1 MILTCPEC
9 ATSYFVD
16 EARIPAEGR
25 KVRCSTCGHRWV
37 AGPEGQ
43 VIEPIAEFPDVA
55 PEPPEPPAE
64 PAYDAEPDVVAV
76 EPAPF
81 VAPITPRAPTRRGR
95 GEGRSSNALMW
106 AGAAGLVAALMA
118 GLVVFREQ
126 VVRAWPASGEGYA
139 ALGLELA
146 GGGLLLEGVKAQPAF
161 LAGRPVLSVTGAIR
175 NPRDTVLDTPPV
187 RVTLFDKSGKA
198 VAAKIARPAD
208 AAIPAKG
215 RRHFNITLIDPPAS
229 ARDLEVRFE
238 AKGSAATAAAH
249 AEPRPAP
256 AAPNGQDT
264 VHSSPSRPPA
274 APAPH
279 GAAPPSPAAAEHG

>member
-16 EARIPAEGR
+16 EARIPASGR

-37 AGPEGQ
+37 TGPDGQ
-43 VIEPIAEFPDVA
+43 VIEPEPPEATPE
-55 PEPPEPPAE
+55 PEPPPLES
-64 PAYDAEPDVVAV
+64 YDIESDVVTV
-76 EPAPF
+76 EPEPAPL
-81 VAPITPRAPTRRGR
+81 VAPITPRAAGPRKGR
-95 GEGRSSNALMW
+95 GEGRASSALMW
-106 AGAAGLVAALMA
+106 AGAAGLVAALIA

-126 VVRAWPASGEGYA
+126 VVRALPSSSAAYA

-146 GGGLLLEGVKAQPAF
+146 GGGLVLEGVKAQPAF

-175 NPRDTVLDTPPV
+175 NPRDEALDAPPV

-198 VAAKIARPAD
+198 VSAKIARPAD
-208 AAIPAKG
+208 AAIPAKA
-215 RRHFNITLIDPPAS
+215 RRHFNITLLDPPAS

-238 AKGSAATAAAH
+238 GKGQGKGATAQ
-249 AEPRPAP
+249 AEPRPAAAGAAHGQNVP
-256 AAPNGQDT
+256 PASAPAEAAPHGE
-264 VHSSPSRPPA
+264 
-274 APAPH
+274 